1 MKKIL
6 YALTAALLLMY
17 GCANEKDNNT
27 SAAAAPDLKDDFY
40 ESVNYD
46 QLSSWVISA
55 DESSISHFT
64 KMIDTNYERLNGLIK
79 QAVSSD
85 PVKETNKDEYNIK
98 ALYETAVDWE
108 TRNTSGFGI
117 LQQYLDS
124 IDSAVTI
131 YDLLKINIEMNRT
144 YGITP
149 IFSISVG
156 PDLINAKKYSYYLG
170 VNFALSRENW
180 TSENDLFRS
189 SFTEFLKNLWI
200 LNGTQQQDAEQI
212 VSEVTNMMLEIAK
225 MALTISE
232 SSNPDKI
239 YNPFPMSDI
248 PAKLNNSI
256 LLDDLLRYYE
266 AGADDTVIIMDTGA
280 LNKLAE
286 YLTEKNNLPLLKNYI
301 KSLIY
306 MQYSNVVGLE
316 SYKAYLAYTAQ
327 ISGSTEIKS
336 VEKSVNEQVQNEL
349 FFELGRMYAE
359 KYVSEEIQTNIR
371 NMITEIQ
378 NIYRQRLSN
387 LSWMSA
393 ETKTAA
399 QNKLDKMKVI
409 VGYDK
414 TGVWPQDLYE
424 FYYTPKN
431 EGGIFINNILSAKKA
446 NADYTFKS
454 KNEPVRDDIVVE
466 GPQTVNAFYSPSNNS
481 IMILAGILQ
490 SPIYSTDASP
500 EENAGGIGTII
511 AHEITHAF
519 DNNGAKYDAD
529 GNFANWW
536 QESDFQKFNE
546 LTEKVINYYNTYEIK
561 GYSINGTLT
570 LSENI
575 ADLGA
580 VSCIT
585 EYALKKGYD
594 LSKVYTAY
602 GKIWATK
609 KTDAS
614 EISAILND
622 THSPAKIRVNAVL
635 SAMDKFYEVFDIQ
648 IGNGMYKAPEERPS
662 IW

>member
-6 YALTAALLLMY
+6 YVLTAALLLMY

-46 QLSSWVISA
+46 QLSSWVIPA
-55 DESSISHFT
+55 DKSSISHLT
-64 KMIDTNYERLNGLIK
+64 NMIDTNYKRLNGLIQ
-79 QAVSSD
+79 QAVSSN

-98 ALYETAVDWE
+98 ALYETAADWE
-108 TRNTSGFGI
+108 KRNISGFGD
-117 LQQYLDS
+117 LQSYLDR
-124 IDSAVTI
+124 IDGAVTI
-131 YDLLKINIEMNRT
+131 YDLLKINMEMNRT

-156 PDLINAKKYSYYLG
+156 PDLNNAKIHSYYLG

-200 LNGTQQQDAEQI
+200 LNGTQPQEAERI
-212 VSEVTNMMLEIAK
+212 VNNVTSMMLEIAK

-232 SSNPDKI
+232 SSNPEN
-239 YNPFPMSDI
+239 YNPCPMSDI

-256 LLDDLLRYYE
+256 KLDDLLQYYE
-266 AGADDTVIIMDTGA
+266 AGAGDTVFVTDTGA

-286 YLTEKNNLPLLKNYI
+286 YLTENNLPLLKNYI

-306 MQYSNVVGLE
+306 IQSSNVVGLE
-316 SYKAYLAYTAQ
+316 SYKAYLAYSAQ
-327 ISGSTEIKS
+327 ISGLTEIQS
-336 VEKSVNEQVQNEL
+336 VEKSINEQLQNEL
-349 FFELGRMYAE
+349 FFELGRMYAA

-387 LSWMSA
+387 LSWMSD
-393 ETKTAA
+393 ETKAA
-399 QNKLDKMKVI
+399 ALNKLDKMKVI
-409 VGYDK
+409 VGYDE

-424 FYYTPKN
+424 FYYTAKN

-446 NADYTFKS
+446 NTDYSFKS
-454 KNEPVRDDIVVE
+454 KNEPVRNDILVE
-466 GPQTVNAFYSPSNNS
+466 GPQTVNAFYSPTNNS

-490 SPIYSTDASP
+490 SPIYSIDASP

-519 DNNGAKYDAD
+519 DNNGAKFDAD

-546 LTEKVINYYNTYEIK
+546 LTKKAVAYYNTYEIK
-561 GYSINGTLT
+561 GYPINGTLT

-585 EYALKKGYD
+585 EYALNKEYD

-602 GKIWATK
+602 GKMWATK

-622 THSPAKIRVNAVL
+622 VHSPAKIRVNAVL
-635 SAMDKFYEVFDIQ
+635 SAMDKFYEIFDIQ

>member
-64 KMIDTNYERLNGLIK
+64 KMIDTNYERLNSLIQ
-79 QAVSSD
+79 QAVSSN

-98 ALYETAVDWE
+98 ALYETAADWE
-108 TRNTSGFGI
+108 NRNKYGFGD
-117 LQQYLDS
+117 LQSYLDR
-124 IDSAVTI
+124 IDRAVTI
-131 YDLLKINIEMNRT
+131 YDLLKINMELNRT

-156 PDLINAKKYSYYLG
+156 PDLINAKKHSYFLG

-200 LNGTQQQDAEQI
+200 LNGTQPQEAEQI
-212 VSEVTNMMLEIAK
+212 VNNVTSMMLEIAK
-225 MALTISE
+225 KALTISD

-248 PAKLNNSI
+248 PAKLNNRI
-256 LLDDLLRYYE
+256 KLDDLLQYYE
-266 AGADDTVIIMDTGA
+266 AGADDTVIITDTGA

-286 YLTEKNNLPLLKNYI
+286 YLIEDNLQLLKNYI

-306 MQYSNVVGLE
+306 IQSSNVVGLE
-316 SYKAYLAYTAQ
+316 SYKAYLAYSAQ
-327 ISGSTEIKS
+327 ISGLTEIKS
-336 VEKSVNEQVQNEL
+336 VEKSINEQLQNEL
-349 FFELGRMYAE
+349 FFELGRMYAA

-387 LSWMSA
+387 LSWMSD
-393 ETKTAA
+393 ETKAA
-399 QNKLDKMKVI
+399 ALNKLDKMKVI
-409 VGYDK
+409 VGYDE

-424 FYYTPKN
+424 FYYTAKN

-454 KNEPVRDDIVVE
+454 KNKPVRDDIVVE

-490 SPIYSTDASP
+490 SPIYSIDASP

-519 DNNGAKYDAD
+519 DNNGAKFDAD

-546 LTEKVINYYNTYEIK
+546 LTKKAVAYYNTYEIK
-561 GYSINGTLT
+561 GYPINGTLT

>member
-27 SAAAAPDLKDDFY
+27 SAAVAPDLKDDFY

-64 KMIDTNYERLNGLIK
+64 KMIDTNYERLNDLIQ
-79 QAVSSD
+79 QAVLSNH
-85 PVKETNKDEYNIK
+85 VKETNKDEYNIK
-98 ALYETAVDWE
+98 ALYETATDWE
-108 TRNTSGFGI
+108 QRDISGFGD
-117 LQQYLDS
+117 LQSYLDR
-124 IDSAVTI
+124 IDGAVTI
-131 YDLLKINIEMNRT
+131 YDLLKINMEMNRT

-200 LNGTQQQDAEQI
+200 LNGTQPQEAEQI
-212 VSEVTNMMLEIAK
+212 VNNVTSMMLEIAK
-225 MALTISE
+225 KALTISD

-256 LLDDLLRYYE
+256 KLDDLLQYYE

-286 YLTEKNNLPLLKNYI
+286 YLTENNLSLLKNYI

-316 SYKAYLAYTAQ
+316 SYKAYLTYSAQ

-336 VEKSVNEQVQNEL
+336 VEKSINEQLQNEL
-349 FFELGRMYAE
+349 FFELGRMYAA

-371 NMITEIQ
+371 NMINEIQ

-393 ETKTAA
+393 ETKAAA

-409 VGYDK
+409 VGYDE

-424 FYYTPKN
+424 FYYTAKN

-446 NADYTFKS
+446 NTDYSFKS
-454 KNEPVRDDIVVE
+454 KNEPVRNDILVE
-466 GPQTVNAFYSPSNNS
+466 GPQTVNAFYSPTNNS

-490 SPIYSTDASP
+490 SPIYSIDASP

-519 DNNGAKYDAD
+519 DNNGAKFDAD

-546 LTEKVINYYNTYEIK
+546 LTKKAVAYYNTYEIK
-561 GYSINGTLT
+561 GYPINGTLT

-635 SAMDKFYEVFDIQ
+635 SAIDNFYTTYDIKETD
-648 IGNGMYKAPEERPS
+648 GMYKEPSIRPS

>member
-1 MKKIL
+1 MKKVL

-64 KMIDTNYERLNGLIK
+64 KMIDTNYDRLNSLIQ
-79 QAVSSD
+79 QAVSSN
-85 PVKETNKDEYNIK
+85 PVKETNNKDEYNIK

-124 IDSAVTI
+124 IDSAATI
-131 YDLLKINIEMNRT
+131 YDLLKINMEMNRT

-156 PDLINAKKYSYYLG
+156 PDLNNAKIHSYYLG

-225 MALTISE
+225 KALTISE

-256 LLDDLLRYYE
+256 LLDDLLQYYE
-266 AGADDTVIIMDTGA
+266 AGADDTVIITDTGA

-286 YLTEKNNLPLLKNYI
+286 YLTENNLPLLKNYI

-306 MQYSNVVGLE
+306 IQSSNVVGLE

-336 VEKSVNEQVQNEL
+336 VEKSINEQLQNEL
-349 FFELGRMYAE
+349 FFELGRMYAA

-387 LSWMSA
+387 LSWMSD
-393 ETKTAA
+393 ETKAA
-399 QNKLDKMKVI
+399 ALNKLDKMKVI
-409 VGYDK
+409 VGYDE
-414 TGVWPQDLYE
+414 TGVWPQNLYE

-431 EGGIFINNILSAKKA
+431 EDGIFINNILSAKKA
-446 NADYTFKS
+446 NTDYTFKS

-490 SPIYSTDASP
+490 SPIYSIDASP

-546 LTEKVINYYNTYEIK
+546 LTKKAVAYYNTYEIK
-561 GYSINGTLT
+561 GYPINGILT

-585 EYALKKGYD
+585 EYAFNKEYD

-602 GKIWATK
+602 GKMWATK

>member
-6 YALTAALLLMY
+6 YVLTAALLLMY

-46 QLSSWVISA
+46 QLSSWVIPA
-55 DESSISHFT
+55 DKSSISHLT
-64 KMIDTNYERLNGLIK
+64 NMIDTNYERLNGLIQ
-79 QAVSSD
+79 QAVLSN

-98 ALYETAVDWE
+98 ALYETAADWE
-108 TRNTSGFGI
+108 KRNISGFGD
-117 LQQYLDS
+117 LQSYLDR
-124 IDSAVTI
+124 IDGAVTI
-131 YDLLKINIEMNRT
+131 YDLLKINMEMNRT

-156 PDLINAKKYSYYLG
+156 PDLNNAKIHSYYLG

-200 LNGTQQQDAEQI
+200 LNGTQPQEAEQI
-212 VSEVTNMMLEIAK
+212 VNNVTSMMLEIAK

-232 SSNPDKI
+232 SSNPEN
-239 YNPFPMSDI
+239 YNPCPMSDI

-256 LLDDLLRYYE
+256 KLDDLLQYYE
-266 AGADDTVIIMDTGA
+266 AGAGDTVFVTDTGA

-286 YLTEKNNLPLLKNYI
+286 YLTENNLPLLKNYI

-306 MQYSNVVGLE
+306 IQSSNVVGLE
-316 SYKAYLAYTAQ
+316 SYKAYLAYSAQ
-327 ISGSTEIKS
+327 ISGLTEIQS
-336 VEKSVNEQVQNEL
+336 VEKSINEQLQNEL
-349 FFELGRMYAE
+349 FFELGRMYAA

-387 LSWMSA
+387 LSWMSD
-393 ETKTAA
+393 ETKAA
-399 QNKLDKMKVI
+399 ALNKLDKMKVI
-409 VGYDK
+409 VGYDE

-424 FYYTPKN
+424 FYYTAKN

-446 NADYTFKS
+446 NTDYSFKS
-454 KNEPVRDDIVVE
+454 KNEPVRNDILVE
-466 GPQTVNAFYSPSNNS
+466 GPQTVNAFYSPTNNS

-490 SPIYSTDASP
+490 SPIYSIDASP

-519 DNNGAKYDAD
+519 DNNGAKFDAD

-546 LTEKVINYYNTYEIK
+546 LTKKAVAYYNTYEIK
-561 GYSINGTLT
+561 GYPINGTLT

-585 EYALKKGYD
+585 EYALNQEYD

-602 GKIWATK
+602 GKMWATK

-622 THSPAKIRVNAVL
+622 VHSPAKIRVNAVL
-635 SAMDKFYEVFDIQ
+635 SAMDKFYEIFDIQ
-648 IGNGMYKAPEERPS
+648 PGNGMYKAPEERPS

>member
-6 YALTAALLLMY
+6 YVLTAALLLMY

-46 QLSSWVISA
+46 QLSSWVIPA
-55 DESSISHFT
+55 DKSSISHLT
-64 KMIDTNYERLNGLIK
+64 NMIDTNYERLNGLIQ
-79 QAVSSD
+79 QAVSSN

-98 ALYETAVDWE
+98 ALYETAADWE
-108 TRNTSGFGI
+108 KRNISGFGD
-117 LQQYLDS
+117 LQSYLDR
-124 IDSAVTI
+124 IDGAVTI
-131 YDLLKINIEMNRT
+131 YDLLKINMEMNRT

-156 PDLINAKKYSYYLG
+156 PDLNNAKIHSYYLG

-200 LNGTQQQDAEQI
+200 LNGTQPQEAEQI
-212 VSEVTNMMLEIAK
+212 VNNVTSMMLEIAK

-232 SSNPDKI
+232 SSNPEN
-239 YNPFPMSDI
+239 YNPCPMSDI

-256 LLDDLLRYYE
+256 KLDDLLQYYE
-266 AGADDTVIIMDTGA
+266 AGAGDTVFVTDTGA

-286 YLTEKNNLPLLKNYI
+286 YLTENNLPLLKNYI

-306 MQYSNVVGLE
+306 IQSSNVVGLE
-316 SYKAYLAYTAQ
+316 SYKAYLAYSAQ
-327 ISGSTEIKS
+327 ISGLTEIQS
-336 VEKSVNEQVQNEL
+336 VEKSINEQLQNEL
-349 FFELGRMYAE
+349 FFELGRMYAA

-371 NMITEIQ
+371 NMITDIQ

-387 LSWMSA
+387 LSWMSD
-393 ETKTAA
+393 ETKAA
-399 QNKLDKMKVI
+399 ALNKLDKMKVI
-409 VGYDK
+409 VGYDE

-424 FYYTPKN
+424 FYYTAKN

-446 NADYTFKS
+446 NTDYSFKS
-454 KNEPVRDDIVVE
+454 KNEPVRNDILVE
-466 GPQTVNAFYSPSNNS
+466 GPQTVNAFYSPTNNS

-490 SPIYSTDASP
+490 SPIYSIDASP

-519 DNNGAKYDAD
+519 DNNGAKFDAD

-546 LTEKVINYYNTYEIK
+546 LTKKAVAYYNTYEIK

-585 EYALKKGYD
+585 EYALNKEYD

-602 GKIWATK
+602 GKMWATK

-622 THSPAKIRVNAVL
+622 VHSPAKIRVNAVL
-635 SAMDKFYEVFDIQ
+635 SAMDKFYEIFDIQ

>member
-6 YALTAALLLMY
+6 YAFTAALLLMY

-64 KMIDTNYERLNGLIK
+64 KMIDTNYERLNDLMQ
-79 QAVSSD
+79 QAVSSN

-108 TRNTSGFGI
+108 KRDISGYGQ
-117 LQQYLDS
+117 LQVYFDK
-124 IDSAVTI
+124 IDEAATI
-131 YDLLKINIEMNRT
+131 SDLLKINMEMNRT

-200 LNGTQQQDAEQI
+200 LNGTQQQEAEQI

-225 MALTISE
+225 KALTISD

-239 YNPFPMSDI
+239 NNPFPMSDI

-256 LLDDLLRYYE
+256 KLDDLLQYYE
-266 AGADDTVIIMDTGA
+266 AGAGDTVIIMDTGA
-280 LNKLAE
+280 LNKLAK
-286 YLTEKNNLPLLKNYI
+286 YLTENNLSLLKNYI

-336 VEKSVNEQVQNEL
+336 VEKSINEQLQNEL
-349 FFELGRMYAE
+349 FFELGRMYAA
-359 KYVSEEIQTNIR
+359 KYVREEIQTNIR

-378 NIYRQRLSN
+378 DIYRQRLNN

-393 ETKTAA
+393 ETKAAA

-409 VGYDK
+409 VGYDE

-424 FYYTPKN
+424 FYYTAKN

-454 KNEPVRDDIVVE
+454 KNEPVRNDILVE
-466 GPQTVNAFYSPSNNS
+466 GPQTVNAFYSPTNNS

-490 SPIYSTDASP
+490 SPIYSIDASP

-546 LTEKVINYYNTYEIK
+546 LTEKVINYYNTYEIN
-561 GYSINGTLT
+561 GYPINGTLT

>member
-6 YALTAALLLMY
+6 YVLTAALLLMY

-27 SAAAAPDLKDDFY
+27 SAAVAPDLKDDFY

-46 QLSSWVISA
+46 QLSSWVIPA
-55 DESSISHFT
+55 DKSSISHLT
-64 KMIDTNYERLNGLIK
+64 NMIDTNYERLNDLIQ
-79 QAVSSD
+79 QAVSSN

-98 ALYETAVDWE
+98 ALYETAADWE
-108 TRNTSGFGI
+108 KRNISGFGD
-117 LQQYLDS
+117 LQSYLDR
-124 IDSAVTI
+124 IDGAVTI
-131 YDLLKINIEMNRT
+131 YDLLKINMEMNRT

-156 PDLINAKKYSYYLG
+156 PDLNNAKIHSYYLG

-200 LNGTQQQDAEQI
+200 LNGTQPQEAEQI
-212 VSEVTNMMLEIAK
+212 VNNVTSMMLEIAK

-232 SSNPDKI
+232 SSNPEN
-239 YNPFPMSDI
+239 YNPCPMSDI

-256 LLDDLLRYYE
+256 KLDDLLQYYE
-266 AGADDTVIIMDTGA
+266 AGAGDTVFVTDTGA

-286 YLTEKNNLPLLKNYI
+286 YLTENNLPLLKNYI

-306 MQYSNVVGLE
+306 IQSSNVVGLE
-316 SYKAYLAYTAQ
+316 SYKAYLAYSAQ
-327 ISGSTEIKS
+327 ISGLTEIQS
-336 VEKSVNEQVQNEL
+336 VEKSINEQLQNEL
-349 FFELGRMYAE
+349 FFELGRMYAA

-387 LSWMSA
+387 LSWMSDD
-393 ETKTAA
+393 TKAA
-399 QNKLDKMKVI
+399 ALNKLDKMKVI
-409 VGYDK
+409 VGYDE

-424 FYYTPKN
+424 FYYTAKN

-446 NADYTFKS
+446 NTDYSFKS
-454 KNEPVRDDIVVE
+454 KNEPVRNDILVE
-466 GPQTVNAFYSPSNNS
+466 GPQTVNAFYSPTNNS

-490 SPIYSTDASP
+490 SPIYSIDASP

-519 DNNGAKYDAD
+519 DNNGAKFDAD

-546 LTEKVINYYNTYEIK
+546 LTKKAVAYYNTYEIK
-561 GYSINGTLT
+561 GYPINGTLT

-585 EYALKKGYD
+585 EYALNKEYD

-602 GKIWATK
+602 GKMWATK

-622 THSPAKIRVNAVL
+622 VHSPAKIRVNAVL
-635 SAMDKFYEVFDIQ
+635 SAMDKFYEIFDIQ

>member
-79 QAVSSD
+79 QAVSSN

-98 ALYETAVDWE
+98 ALYETAADWE
-108 TRNTSGFGI
+108 KRNTSGFGD
-117 LQQYLDS
+117 LESYLDR
-124 IDSAVTI
+124 IDEAVTI
-131 YDLLKINIEMNRT
+131 YDLLKINMELNRT
-144 YGITP
+144 YGVTP

-200 LNGTQQQDAEQI
+200 LNGTQPQEAEQI
-212 VSEVTNMMLEIAK
+212 VNEVTNMMLEIAK

-248 PAKLNNSI
+248 PAKLNNRI
-256 LLDDLLRYYE
+256 LLDDLLQYYE
-266 AGADDTVIIMDTGA
+266 AGAGDTVIIMDTGA

-286 YLTEKNNLPLLKNYI
+286 YLTENNLQLLKNYI

-306 MQYSNVVGLE
+306 IQSSNVVGLE
-316 SYKAYLAYTAQ
+316 SYKAYLAYSAQ
-327 ISGSTEIKS
+327 ISGLTEIKS
-336 VEKSVNEQVQNEL
+336 VEKSINEQLQNEL
-349 FFELGRMYAE
+349 FFELGRMYAA

-387 LSWMSA
+387 LSWMSD
-393 ETKTAA
+393 ETKAA
-399 QNKLDKMKVI
+399 ALNKLDKMKVI
-409 VGYDK
+409 VGYDE

-424 FYYTPKN
+424 FYYTAKN

-454 KNEPVRDDIVVE
+454 KNKPVRDDIVVE

-490 SPIYSTDASP
+490 SPIYSIDASP

-519 DNNGAKYDAD
+519 DNNGAKFDAD

-546 LTEKVINYYNTYEIK
+546 LTKKAVAYYNTYEIK
-561 GYSINGTLT
+561 GYPINGTLT

-614 EISAILND
+614 EISTILND

>member
-64 KMIDTNYERLNGLIK
+64 KMIDTNYDRLNSLIQ
-79 QAVSSD
+79 QAVLSN

-108 TRNTSGFGI
+108 TRNTSGFGD
-117 LQQYLDS
+117 LQSYLDK
-124 IDSAVTI
+124 IDGAATI
-131 YDLLKINIEMNRT
+131 SDLFKINMDMNRT

-200 LNGTQQQDAEQI
+200 LNGTHQQEAEQI

-266 AGADDTVIIMDTGA
+266 AGADDTVIIMDTSA
-280 LNKLAE
+280 LNKLTE
-286 YLTEKNNLPLLKNYI
+286 YFTEDNLLLLKNYI

-336 VEKSVNEQVQNEL
+336 VEKSINEQLQNEL
-349 FFELGRMYAE
+349 FFELGRMYAA
-359 KYVSEEIQTNIR
+359 KYVSEEIQINIR

-393 ETKTAA
+393 ETKAA
-399 QNKLDKMKVI
+399 ALNKLDKMKVI

-414 TGVWPQDLYE
+414 TGEWPQDLYE

-446 NADYTFKS
+446 NTDYSFKS

-490 SPIYSTDASP
+490 SPIYSIDASP

-546 LTEKVINYYNTYEIK
+546 LTKKAVAYYNTYKIK
-561 GYSINGTLT
+561 GYPINGTLT

-585 EYALKKGYD
+585 EYALNKEYD

-648 IGNGMYKAPEERPS
+648 IGNGMYKAQEERPS

>member
-64 KMIDTNYERLNGLIK
+64 KMIDTNYKRLNDLMQ
-79 QAVSSD
+79 QAVSSN

-98 ALYETAVDWE
+98 ALYETAADWD
-108 TRNTSGFGI
+108 TRNTSGFGD
-117 LQQYLDS
+117 LQSYLDR
-124 IDSAVTI
+124 IDEAVTI
-131 YDLLKINIEMNRT
+131 YDLLKINMEMNRT

-180 TSENDLFRS
+180 TSENDLFRT

-200 LNGTQQQDAEQI
+200 LNGTQPQEAEQI
-212 VSEVTNMMLEIAK
+212 VNNVTNMMLEIAK
-225 MALTISE
+225 KALTISE

-239 YNPFPMSDI
+239 NNPFPMSDI
-248 PAKLNNSI
+248 PEKLNNSI
-256 LLDDLLRYYE
+256 ILDDLLQYYE
-266 AGADDTVIIMDTGA
+266 AGAGDTVIIMDTGA

-286 YLTEKNNLPLLKNYI
+286 YFTGDNLLLLKNYI

-306 MQYSNVVGLE
+306 IQYSNVVGLE
-316 SYKAYLAYTAQ
+316 SYKAYLTYSAQ

-336 VEKSVNEQVQNEL
+336 VEKSINEQLQNEL
-349 FFELGRMYAE
+349 FFELGRMYAA
-359 KYVSEEIQTNIR
+359 KYVNEEIQKNIR
-371 NMITEIQ
+371 NMIADIQ

-387 LSWMSA
+387 LSWMSD
-393 ETKTAA
+393 ETKAA
-399 QNKLDKMKVI
+399 ALNKLDKMKVI

-454 KNEPVRDDIVVE
+454 KNEPVSNDILVE

-490 SPIYSTDASP
+490 SPIYSTDASQ

-561 GYSINGTLT
+561 GNPINGTLT

-585 EYALKKGYD
+585 EYALNKEYD

>member
-27 SAAAAPDLKDDFY
+27 SAAVAPDLKDDFY

-64 KMIDTNYERLNGLIK
+64 KMIDTNYERLNSLIK
-79 QAVSSD
+79 QAVLSN

-108 TRNTSGFGI
+108 TRNTSGFGD
-117 LQQYLDS
+117 LQSYLDR
-124 IDSAVTI
+124 IDRAATI
-131 YDLLKINIEMNRT
+131 YDLLKINMEMNRT

-200 LNGTQQQDAEQI
+200 LNGTQQQEAEQI

-232 SSNPDKI
+232 TSNPDKI

-256 LLDDLLRYYE
+256 KLDDLLRYYE
-266 AGADDTVIIMDTGA
+266 AGAGDTVIIMDTGA

-286 YLTEKNNLPLLKNYI
+286 YLTENNLLLLKNYI

-306 MQYSNVVGLE
+306 IQYSNVVGSE

-336 VEKSVNEQVQNEL
+336 VEKSINEQLQNEL
-349 FFELGRMYAE
+349 FFELGRMYAA
-359 KYVSEEIQTNIR
+359 KYVSEEIQINIR
-371 NMITEIQ
+371 NMINEIQ
-378 NIYRQRLSN
+378 NIYRQRLNN

-393 ETKTAA
+393 ETKAAA

-409 VGYDK
+409 VGYDE

-446 NADYTFKS
+446 NADYTFKN

-490 SPIYSTDASP
+490 SPIYSIDASP

-561 GYSINGTLT
+561 GYPINGTLT

-585 EYALKKGYD
+585 EYALNKGYD

-602 GKIWATK
+602 GKMWATK

>member
-64 KMIDTNYERLNGLIK
+64 KMIDTNYERLNDLMQ
-79 QAVSSD
+79 QAVSSN

-98 ALYETAVDWE
+98 ALYETAADWE
-108 TRNTSGFGI
+108 KRNISGFGD
-117 LQQYLDS
+117 LQSYLDK
-124 IDSAVTI
+124 IDGAATI
-131 YDLLKINIEMNRT
+131 YDLLKINMEMNRT

-156 PDLINAKKYSYYLG
+156 PDLINAKIHSYYLG

-200 LNGTQQQDAEQI
+200 LNGTQPQDAEQI

-225 MALTISE
+225 KALTISE
-232 SSNPDKI
+232 SSNPEN
-239 YNPFPMSDI
+239 YNPCPMSDI

-256 LLDDLLRYYE
+256 KLDDLLQYYE
-266 AGADDTVIIMDTGA
+266 AGAGDTVFVTDTGA

-286 YLTEKNNLPLLKNYI
+286 YLTESNLPLLKNYI

-306 MQYSNVVGLE
+306 IQSSNVVGLE
-316 SYKAYLAYTAQ
+316 SYKAYLVYSAQ
-327 ISGSTEIKS
+327 ISGLTEIKS
-336 VEKSVNEQVQNEL
+336 VEKSINEQLQNEL
-349 FFELGRMYAE
+349 FFELGRMYAA
-359 KYVSEEIQTNIR
+359 KYVSEKIQTNIR

-387 LSWMSA
+387 LSWMSD
-393 ETKTAA
+393 ETKAAA

-409 VGYDK
+409 VGYDE
-414 TGVWPQDLYE
+414 TGVWPQNLYE

-446 NADYTFKS
+446 NMDYSFKS
-454 KNEPVRDDIVVE
+454 KNEPVRNDILVE

-490 SPIYSTDASP
+490 SPIYSIDASP

-561 GYSINGTLT
+561 GYPINGTLT

-585 EYALKKGYD
+585 EYALNKEYD

-648 IGNGMYKAPEERPS
+648 PENGMYKAPEERPS

>member
-64 KMIDTNYERLNGLIK
+64 KMIDTNYKRLNDLMQ
-79 QAVSSD
+79 QAVSSN

-98 ALYETAVDWE
+98 ALYETAADWD
-108 TRNTSGFGI
+108 TRNTSGFGD
-117 LQQYLDS
+117 LQSYLDR
-124 IDSAVTI
+124 IDEAVTI
-131 YDLLKINIEMNRT
+131 YDLLKINMEMNRT

-180 TSENDLFRS
+180 TSENDLFRT

-200 LNGTQQQDAEQI
+200 LNGTQPQEAEQI
-212 VSEVTNMMLEIAK
+212 VNNVTNMMLEIAK
-225 MALTISE
+225 KALTISE

-239 YNPFPMSDI
+239 NNPFPMSDI
-248 PAKLNNSI
+248 PEKLNNSI
-256 LLDDLLRYYE
+256 ILDDLLQYYE
-266 AGADDTVIIMDTGA
+266 AGAGDTVIIMDTGA

-286 YLTEKNNLPLLKNYI
+286 YFTGDNLLLLKNYI

-306 MQYSNVVGLE
+306 IQYSNVVGLK
-316 SYKAYLAYTAQ
+316 SYKEYLAYTAQ

-336 VEKSVNEQVQNEL
+336 VEKSINEQLQNEL
-349 FFELGRMYAE
+349 FFELGRMYAA

-378 NIYRQRLSN
+378 NIYRQRLNN

-393 ETKTAA
+393 ETKAAA

-561 GYSINGTLT
+561 GYPINGTLT

-585 EYALKKGYD
+585 EYALKKEYD

-602 GKIWATK
+602 GKMWATK

>member
-64 KMIDTNYERLNGLIK
+64 KMIDTNYERLNGLMQ
-79 QAVSSD
+79 QAVSSN

-108 TRNTSGFGI
+108 KRNTSGYGE

-124 IDSAVTI
+124 IDSAATM
-131 YDLLKINIEMNRT
+131 YDLLKINMDMNRT
-144 YGITP
+144 YGVTP
-149 IFSISVG
+149 IFSISVE
-156 PDLINAKKYSYYLG
+156 PDLINAKKYSYYLA
-170 VNFALSRENW
+170 VNYALSREDW
-180 TSENDLFRS
+180 TSDNDLFRT
-189 SFTEFLKNLWI
+189 SFIDYLKNIWI
-200 LNGTQQQDAEQI
+200 LNGTQPQDAEQI

-256 LLDDLLRYYE
+256 ILDDLLRYYE

-286 YLTEKNNLPLLKNYI
+286 YFTEDNLLLLKNYI

-306 MQYSNVVGLE
+306 MQYSDVVDLE
-316 SYKAYLAYTAQ
+316 SYKAYLAYAAQ

-336 VEKSVNEQVQNEL
+336 VEKSTNEQLQNEL
-349 FFELGRMYAE
+349 FFELGRMYAA
-359 KYVSEEIQTNIR
+359 KYVSEEIKTNIR

-378 NIYRQRLSN
+378 NIYRQRLNN
-387 LSWMSA
+387 LSWMSN
-393 ETKTAA
+393 ETKAAA

-409 VGYDK
+409 VGYDEA
-414 TGVWPQDLYE
+414 GVWPQDLYE
-424 FYYTPKN
+424 FYYTAKN

-446 NADYTFKS
+446 NTDYSFKI
-454 KNEPVRDDIVVE
+454 KNEPVRNDIVLV
-466 GPQTVNAFYSPSNNS
+466 GPQTVNAFYSPTNNS

-490 SPIYSTDASP
+490 SPIYSIDASP

-561 GYSINGTLT
+561 GYPINGTLT

-585 EYALKKGYD
+585 EYAFNKGYD

-602 GKIWATK
+602 GKMWATK

>member
-27 SAAAAPDLKDDFY
+27 SAAVAPDLKDDFY

-64 KMIDTNYERLNGLIK
+64 KMIDTNYERLNCLIQ
-79 QAVSSD
+79 QAVSSN

-108 TRNTSGFGI
+108 KRDISGFGD
-117 LQQYLDS
+117 LQSYLDK
-124 IDSAVTI
+124 IDGAATI
-131 YDLLKINIEMNRT
+131 YDLLNINMEMNRT

-156 PDLINAKKYSYYLG
+156 PDLINTKKYSYYLG

-232 SSNPDKI
+232 TSNPDKI

-256 LLDDLLRYYE
+256 KLDDLLRYYE
-266 AGADDTVIIMDTGA
+266 AGAGDTVIIMDTGA

-286 YLTEKNNLPLLKNYI
+286 YLTENNLLLLKNYI

-306 MQYSNVVGLE
+306 IQYSNVVGLE
-316 SYKAYLAYTAQ
+316 SYKEYLAYTAQ

-336 VEKSVNEQVQNEL
+336 VEKSINEQLQNEL
-349 FFELGRMYAE
+349 FFELGRMYAA

-378 NIYRQRLSN
+378 NIYRQRLNN

-393 ETKTAA
+393 ETKAAA

-409 VGYDK
+409 VGYDE

-424 FYYTPKN
+424 FYYTAKN

-446 NADYTFKS
+446 NTDYSFKS

-490 SPIYSTDASP
+490 SPIYSIDASP

-546 LTEKVINYYNTYEIK
+546 LTKKAVAYYNTYEIK
-561 GYSINGTLT
+561 GYPINGTLT

>member
-27 SAAAAPDLKDDFY
+27 SAAVAPDLKDDFY

-64 KMIDTNYERLNGLIK
+64 KMIDTNYERLNSLIK
-79 QAVSSD
+79 QAVLSN

-108 TRNTSGFGI
+108 TRNTSGFGD
-117 LQQYLDS
+117 LQSYLDR
-124 IDSAVTI
+124 IDRAATI
-131 YDLLKINIEMNRT
+131 YDLLKINMEMNRT

-200 LNGTQQQDAEQI
+200 LNGTQLQEAEQI
-212 VSEVTNMMLEIAK
+212 VNNVTSMMLEIAK
-225 MALTISE
+225 KALTISD

-256 LLDDLLRYYE
+256 KLDDLLQYYE
-266 AGADDTVIIMDTGA
+266 AGAGDTVIIMDTGA

-286 YLTEKNNLPLLKNYI
+286 YLTENNLLLLKNYI

-306 MQYSNVVGLE
+306 IQYSNVVGSE

-336 VEKSVNEQVQNEL
+336 VEKSINEQLQNEL
-349 FFELGRMYAE
+349 FFELGRMYAA

-378 NIYRQRLSN
+378 NIYRQRLNN

-393 ETKTAA
+393 ETKAAA

-409 VGYDK
+409 VGYDE

-490 SPIYSTDASP
+490 SPIYSIDASP

-561 GYSINGTLT
+561 GYPINGTLT

-585 EYALKKGYD
+585 EYALNKGYD

-602 GKIWATK
+602 GKMWATK

>member
-6 YALTAALLLMY
+6 YVLTAALLLMY

-46 QLSSWVISA
+46 QLSSWVIPA
-55 DESSISHFT
+55 DKSSISHLT
-64 KMIDTNYERLNGLIK
+64 NMIDTNYERLNGLIQ
-79 QAVSSD
+79 QAVSSN

-98 ALYETAVDWE
+98 ALYETAADWE
-108 TRNTSGFGI
+108 KRNISGFGD
-117 LQQYLDS
+117 LQSYLDR
-124 IDSAVTI
+124 IDEAVTI
-131 YDLLKINIEMNRT
+131 YDLLKINMEINRT

-156 PDLINAKKYSYYLG
+156 PDLNNAKIHSYYLG

-200 LNGTQQQDAEQI
+200 LNGTQSQEAEQI
-212 VSEVTNMMLEIAK
+212 VNNVTSMMLEIAK

-232 SSNPDKI
+232 SSNPEN
-239 YNPFPMSDI
+239 YNPCPMSDI

-256 LLDDLLRYYE
+256 KLDDLLQYYE
-266 AGADDTVIIMDTGA
+266 AGAGDTVFVTDTGA

-286 YLTEKNNLPLLKNYI
+286 YLTENNLPLLKNYI

-306 MQYSNVVGLE
+306 IQSSNVVGLE
-316 SYKAYLAYTAQ
+316 SYKAYLAYSAQ
-327 ISGSTEIKS
+327 ISGLTEIQS
-336 VEKSVNEQVQNEL
+336 VEKSINEQLQNEL
-349 FFELGRMYAE
+349 FFELGRMYAA

-387 LSWMSA
+387 LSWMSD
-393 ETKTAA
+393 ETKAA
-399 QNKLDKMKVI
+399 ALNKLDKMKVI
-409 VGYDK
+409 VGYDE

-424 FYYTPKN
+424 FYYTAKN

-446 NADYTFKS
+446 NTDYSFKS
-454 KNEPVRDDIVVE
+454 KNEPVRNDILVE
-466 GPQTVNAFYSPSNNS
+466 GPQTVNAFYSPTNNS

-490 SPIYSTDASP
+490 SPIYSIDASP

-519 DNNGAKYDAD
+519 DNNGAKFDAD

-546 LTEKVINYYNTYEIK
+546 LTKKAVAYYNTYEIK
-561 GYSINGTLT
+561 GYPINGTLT

-585 EYALKKGYD
+585 EYALNKEYD

-602 GKIWATK
+602 GKMWATK

-622 THSPAKIRVNAVL
+622 VHSPAKIRVNAVL
-635 SAMDKFYEVFDIQ
+635 SAMDKFYEIFDIQ

>member
-64 KMIDTNYERLNGLIK
+64 KMIDTNYERLNSLIQ
-79 QAVSSD
+79 QAVSSN

-98 ALYETAVDWE
+98 ALYETAADWE
-108 TRNTSGFGI
+108 TRNIYGFGD
-117 LQQYLDS
+117 LQSYLDK
-124 IDSAVTI
+124 IDGAATI
-131 YDLLKINIEMNRT
+131 SDLLKINMEMNRT

-180 TSENDLFRS
+180 TSENDLFRT
-189 SFTEFLKNLWI
+189 SFIEFLKKLWI
-200 LNGTQQQDAEQI
+200 LNGTQPQEAEQI

-225 MALTISE
+225 KALTISD

-248 PAKLNNSI
+248 PAKLNNRI
-256 LLDDLLRYYE
+256 LLDDLLQYYE
-266 AGADDTVIIMDTGA
+266 AGAGDTVIIMDTGA

-286 YLTEKNNLPLLKNYI
+286 YLTEKNLRLLKNYI

-306 MQYSNVVGLE
+306 IQYSNVVGLE
-316 SYKAYLAYTAQ
+316 SYKEYLAYTAQ

-336 VEKSVNEQVQNEL
+336 VEKSINEQLQNEL
-349 FFELGRMYAE
+349 FFELGRMYAA

-371 NMITEIQ
+371 NMITDIQ

-387 LSWMSA
+387 LSWMSD
-393 ETKTAA
+393 ETKVAA
-399 QNKLDKMKVI
+399 LNKLDKMKVI
-409 VGYDK
+409 VGYDE
-414 TGVWPQDLYE
+414 TGEWPQNLYE

-446 NADYTFKS
+446 NMDYTFKS
-454 KNEPVRDDIVVE
+454 KNEPVRNDILVE
-466 GPQTVNAFYSPSNNS
+466 GPQTVNAFYSPTNNS

-490 SPIYSTDASP
+490 SPIYSIDASP

-519 DNNGAKYDAD
+519 DNNGAKFDAE

-561 GYSINGTLT
+561 GYQINGILT

-585 EYALKKGYD
+585 EYALNKGYD

>member
-6 YALTAALLLMY
+6 YVLTAALLLMY

-46 QLSSWVISA
+46 QLSSWVIPA
-55 DESSISHFT
+55 DKSSISHLT
-64 KMIDTNYERLNGLIK
+64 NMIDTNYERLNGLIQ
-79 QAVSSD
+79 QAVSSN

-98 ALYETAVDWE
+98 ALYETAADWE
-108 TRNTSGFGI
+108 KRNISGFGD
-117 LQQYLDS
+117 LQSYLDR
-124 IDSAVTI
+124 IDGAVTI
-131 YDLLKINIEMNRT
+131 YDLLKINMEINRT

-156 PDLINAKKYSYYLG
+156 PDLNNAKIHSYYLG

-200 LNGTQQQDAEQI
+200 LNGTQSQEAEQI
-212 VSEVTNMMLEIAK
+212 VNNVTSMMLEIAK

-232 SSNPDKI
+232 SSNPEN
-239 YNPFPMSDI
+239 YNPCPMSDI

-256 LLDDLLRYYE
+256 KLDDLLQYYE
-266 AGADDTVIIMDTGA
+266 AGAGDTVFVTDTGA

-286 YLTEKNNLPLLKNYI
+286 YLTENNLPLLKNYI

-306 MQYSNVVGLE
+306 IQSSNVVGLE
-316 SYKAYLAYTAQ
+316 SYKAYLAYSAQ
-327 ISGSTEIKS
+327 ISGLTEIKS
-336 VEKSVNEQVQNEL
+336 VEKSINEQLQNEL
-349 FFELGRMYAE
+349 FFELGRMYAA

-387 LSWMSA
+387 LSWMSD
-393 ETKTAA
+393 ETKAA
-399 QNKLDKMKVI
+399 ALNKLDKMKVI
-409 VGYDK
+409 VGYDE

-424 FYYTPKN
+424 FYYTAKN

-446 NADYTFKS
+446 NTDYSFKS
-454 KNEPVRDDIVVE
+454 KNEPVRNDILVE
-466 GPQTVNAFYSPSNNS
+466 GPQTVNAFYSPTNNS

-490 SPIYSTDASP
+490 SPIYSIDASP

-519 DNNGAKYDAD
+519 DNNGAKFDAD

-546 LTEKVINYYNTYEIK
+546 LTKKAVAYYNTYEIK
-561 GYSINGTLT
+561 GYPINGTLT

-585 EYALKKGYD
+585 EYALNKEYD

-602 GKIWATK
+602 GKMWATK

-622 THSPAKIRVNAVL
+622 VHSPAKIRVNAVL
-635 SAMDKFYEVFDIQ
+635 SAMDKFYEIFDIQ

>member
-46 QLSSWVISA
+46 QLSSWVISV

-79 QAVSSD
+79 QAVSSN

-98 ALYETAVDWE
+98 ALYETAADWE
-108 TRNTSGFGI
+108 NRNKYGFGD
-117 LQQYLDS
+117 LQSYLDR
-124 IDSAVTI
+124 IDRAVTI
-131 YDLLKINIEMNRT
+131 YDLLKINMELNRT

-212 VSEVTNMMLEIAK
+212 VSEVTSMMLEIAK
-225 MALTISE
+225 KALTISD

-316 SYKAYLAYTAQ
+316 SYKAYLAYSAQ
-327 ISGSTEIKS
+327 ISGLTEIKS
-336 VEKSVNEQVQNEL
+336 VEKSVNEQLQNEL
-349 FFELGRMYAE
+349 FFELGRMYAA

-387 LSWMSA
+387 LSWMSD
-393 ETKTAA
+393 ETKAA
-399 QNKLDKMKVI
+399 ALNKLDKMKVI
-409 VGYDK
+409 VGYDE

-424 FYYTPKN
+424 FYYTAKN
-431 EGGIFINNILSAKKA
+431 ENGIFINNILSAKKA
-446 NADYTFKS
+446 NTDYSFKS

-466 GPQTVNAFYSPSNNS
+466 GPQTVNAFYSPTNNS

-490 SPIYSTDASP
+490 SPIYSIDASP

-546 LTEKVINYYNTYEIK
+546 LTKKAVAYYNTYEIK
-561 GYSINGTLT
+561 GYPINGTLT

-585 EYALKKGYD
+585 EYALNKKYD

-602 GKIWATK
+602 GKMWATK

-648 IGNGMYKAPEERPS
+648 PGNGMYKAPEERPS

>member
-27 SAAAAPDLKDDFY
+27 SAAVAPDLKDDFY

-64 KMIDTNYERLNGLIK
+64 KMIDTNYERLNGLMK
-79 QAVSSD
+79 QAVSSN

-98 ALYETAVDWE
+98 ALYETAADWE
-108 TRNTSGFGI
+108 KRNISGFGD
-117 LQQYLDS
+117 LQSYLDR
-124 IDSAVTI
+124 IDGAATI
-131 YDLLKINIEMNRT
+131 YDLLKINMELNRT

-170 VNFALSRENW
+170 VNFALSRENC

-200 LNGTQQQDAEQI
+200 LNGTQQQEAEQI

-232 SSNPDKI
+232 SSNPEN
-239 YNPFPMSDI
+239 YNPCPMSDI

-256 LLDDLLRYYE
+256 KLDDLLQYYE
-266 AGADDTVIIMDTGA
+266 AGADDTVIITDTGA

-286 YLTEKNNLPLLKNYI
+286 YLTGNNLPLLKNYI

-306 MQYSNVVGLE
+306 IQYSNVVGLE
-316 SYKAYLAYTAQ
+316 SYKAYLTYSAQ

-336 VEKSVNEQVQNEL
+336 VEKSINEQLQNEL
-349 FFELGRMYAE
+349 FFELGRMYAA

-378 NIYRQRLSN
+378 DIYRQRLNN

-393 ETKTAA
+393 ETKEAA
-399 QNKLDKMKVI
+399 LNKLEKMKVI
-409 VGYDK
+409 VGYDE
-414 TGVWPQDLYE
+414 TGVWPQNLYE

-446 NADYTFKS
+446 NMDYSFKS
-454 KNEPVRDDIVVE
+454 KNEPVRNDILVE

-490 SPIYSTDASP
+490 SPIYSIDASP

-546 LTEKVINYYNTYEIK
+546 LTKKAVAYYNTYEIK
-561 GYSINGTLT
+561 GYPINGTLT

-585 EYALKKGYD
+585 EYALNKEYD

>member
-27 SAAAAPDLKDDFY
+27 SAAAAHDLKDDFY

-64 KMIDTNYERLNGLIK
+64 KMIDTNYERLNSLIQ
-79 QAVSSD
+79 QAVSSN

-98 ALYETAVDWE
+98 ALYETAADWE
-108 TRNTSGFGI
+108 TRNIYGFGD
-117 LQQYLDS
+117 LQSYLDR
-124 IDSAVTI
+124 IDGAATI
-131 YDLLKINIEMNRT
+131 SDLLKISMKMNRT

-189 SFTEFLKNLWI
+189 SFKEFLKNLWI
-200 LNGTQQQDAEQI
+200 LNGTQPQEAEQI

-225 MALTISE
+225 KALTISE

-256 LLDDLLRYYE
+256 ILDDLLQYYE

-286 YLTEKNNLPLLKNYI
+286 YFIKENLLLLKNYI

-306 MQYSNVVGLE
+306 IQSSNVVGLE

-327 ISGSTEIKS
+327 ISGLTEIKS
-336 VEKSVNEQVQNEL
+336 VEKSINEQLQNEL

-371 NMITEIQ
+371 NMITDIQ
-378 NIYRQRLSN
+378 NIYRQRLNN

-393 ETKTAA
+393 ETKAAA

-454 KNEPVRDDIVVE
+454 KNEPVRNDILVE
-466 GPQTVNAFYSPSNNS
+466 GPQTVNAFYSPTNNS

-490 SPIYSTDASP
+490 SPIYSIDASP

-561 GYSINGTLT
+561 GYPINGTLT

>member
-6 YALTAALLLMY
+6 YVLTAALLLMY

-46 QLSSWVISA
+46 QLSSWVIPA
-55 DESSISHFT
+55 DKSSISHLT
-64 KMIDTNYERLNGLIK
+64 NMIDTNYERLNGLIQ
-79 QAVSSD
+79 QAVLSN

-98 ALYETAVDWE
+98 ALYETAADWE
-108 TRNTSGFGI
+108 KRNISGFGD
-117 LQQYLDS
+117 LQSYLDR
-124 IDSAVTI
+124 IDEAITI
-131 YDLLKINIEMNRT
+131 YDLLKINMEMNRT

-156 PDLINAKKYSYYLG
+156 PDLNNAKIHSYYLG

-200 LNGTQQQDAEQI
+200 LNGTQPQEAEQI
-212 VSEVTNMMLEIAK
+212 VNNVTSMMLEIAK

-232 SSNPDKI
+232 SSNPEN
-239 YNPFPMSDI
+239 YNPCPMSDI

-256 LLDDLLRYYE
+256 KLDDLLQYYE
-266 AGADDTVIIMDTGA
+266 AGAGDTVFVTDTGA

-286 YLTEKNNLPLLKNYI
+286 YLTENNLPLLKNYI

-306 MQYSNVVGLE
+306 IQSSNVVGLE
-316 SYKAYLAYTAQ
+316 SYKAYLAYSAQ
-327 ISGSTEIKS
+327 ISGLTEIKS
-336 VEKSVNEQVQNEL
+336 VEKSINEQLQNEL
-349 FFELGRMYAE
+349 FFELGRMYAA

-387 LSWMSA
+387 LSWMSD
-393 ETKTAA
+393 ETKAA
-399 QNKLDKMKVI
+399 ALNKLDKMKVI
-409 VGYDK
+409 VGYDE

-424 FYYTPKN
+424 FYYTAKN
-431 EGGIFINNILSAKKA
+431 EGGIFINNIFSAKKA
-446 NADYTFKS
+446 NTDYSFKS
-454 KNEPVRDDIVVE
+454 KNEPVRNDILVE
-466 GPQTVNAFYSPSNNS
+466 GPQTVNAFYSPTNNS

-490 SPIYSTDASP
+490 SPIYSIDASP

-519 DNNGAKYDAD
+519 DNNGAKFDAD

-546 LTEKVINYYNTYEIK
+546 LTKKAVAYYNTYEIK
-561 GYSINGTLT
+561 GYPINGTLT

-585 EYALKKGYD
+585 EYALNKEYD

-602 GKIWATK
+602 GKMWATK

-614 EISAILND
+614 EINAILND
-622 THSPAKIRVNAVL
+622 VHSPAKIRVNAVL
-635 SAMDKFYEVFDIQ
+635 SAMDKFYEIFDIQ

>member
-6 YALTAALLLMY
+6 YVLTAALLLMY

-46 QLSSWVISA
+46 QLSSWVIPA
-55 DESSISHFT
+55 DKSSISHLT
-64 KMIDTNYERLNGLIK
+64 NMIDTNYERLNGLIQ
-79 QAVSSD
+79 QAVSSN

-98 ALYETAVDWE
+98 ALYETAADWE
-108 TRNTSGFGI
+108 KRNISGFGN
-117 LQQYLDS
+117 LQSYLDR
-124 IDSAVTI
+124 IDGAVTI
-131 YDLLKINIEMNRT
+131 YDLLKINMEMNRT

-156 PDLINAKKYSYYLG
+156 PDLNNAKIHSYYLG

-200 LNGTQQQDAEQI
+200 LNGTQPQEAEQI
-212 VSEVTNMMLEIAK
+212 VNNVTSMMLEIAK

-232 SSNPDKI
+232 SSNPEN
-239 YNPFPMSDI
+239 YNPCLMSDI

-256 LLDDLLRYYE
+256 KLDDLLQYYE
-266 AGADDTVIIMDTGA
+266 AGAGDTVFVTDTGA

-286 YLTEKNNLPLLKNYI
+286 YLTENNLPLLKNYI

-306 MQYSNVVGLE
+306 IQSSNVVGLE
-316 SYKAYLAYTAQ
+316 SYKAYLAYSAQ
-327 ISGSTEIKS
+327 ISGLTEIKS
-336 VEKSVNEQVQNEL
+336 VEKSINEQLQNEL
-349 FFELGRMYAE
+349 FFELGRMYAA

-371 NMITEIQ
+371 NMITDIQ

-387 LSWMSA
+387 LSWMSD
-393 ETKTAA
+393 ETKAA
-399 QNKLDKMKVI
+399 ALNKLDKMKVI
-409 VGYDK
+409 VGYDE

-424 FYYTPKN
+424 FYYTAKN

-446 NADYTFKS
+446 NTDYSFKS
-454 KNEPVRDDIVVE
+454 KNEPVRNDILVE
-466 GPQTVNAFYSPSNNS
+466 GPQTVNAFYSPTNNS

-490 SPIYSTDASP
+490 SPIYSIDASP

-519 DNNGAKYDAD
+519 DNNGAKFDAD

-546 LTEKVINYYNTYEIK
+546 LTKKAVAYYNTYEIK
-561 GYSINGTLT
+561 GYPINGTLT

-585 EYALKKGYD
+585 EYALNKEYD

-602 GKIWATK
+602 GKMWATK

-622 THSPAKIRVNAVL
+622 VHSPAKIRVNAVL
-635 SAMDKFYEVFDIQ
+635 SAMDKFYEIFDIQ

>member
-6 YALTAALLLMY
+6 YVLTAALLLMY

-46 QLSSWVISA
+46 QLSSWVIPA
-55 DESSISHFT
+55 DKSSISHLT
-64 KMIDTNYERLNGLIK
+64 NMIDTNYERLNGLIQ
-79 QAVSSD
+79 QAVSSN

-98 ALYETAVDWE
+98 ALYETAADWE
-108 TRNTSGFGI
+108 KRNISGFGD
-117 LQQYLDS
+117 LQSYLDR
-124 IDSAVTI
+124 IDGAVTI
-131 YDLLKINIEMNRT
+131 YDLLKINMEMNRT

-156 PDLINAKKYSYYLG
+156 PDLNNAKIHSYYLG

-200 LNGTQQQDAEQI
+200 LNGTQPQEAEQI
-212 VSEVTNMMLEIAK
+212 VNNVTSMMLEIAK

-232 SSNPDKI
+232 SSNPEN
-239 YNPFPMSDI
+239 YNPCPMSDI

-256 LLDDLLRYYE
+256 KLDDLLQYYE
-266 AGADDTVIIMDTGA
+266 AGAGDTVFVTDTGA
-280 LNKLAE
+280 LKKLAE
-286 YLTEKNNLPLLKNYI
+286 YLTENNLPLLKNYI

-306 MQYSNVVGLE
+306 IQSSNVVGLE
-316 SYKAYLAYTAQ
+316 SYKAYLAYSAQ
-327 ISGSTEIKS
+327 ISGLTEIKS
-336 VEKSVNEQVQNEL
+336 VEKSINEQLQNEL
-349 FFELGRMYAE
+349 FFELGRMYAA

-387 LSWMSA
+387 LSWMSD
-393 ETKTAA
+393 ETKAA
-399 QNKLDKMKVI
+399 ALNKLDKMKVI
-409 VGYDK
+409 VGYDE

-424 FYYTPKN
+424 FYYTAKN

-446 NADYTFKS
+446 NTDYSFKS
-454 KNEPVRDDIVVE
+454 KNEPVRNDILVE
-466 GPQTVNAFYSPSNNS
+466 GPQTVNAFYSPTNNS

-490 SPIYSTDASP
+490 SPIYSIDASP

-519 DNNGAKYDAD
+519 DNNGAKFDAD

-546 LTEKVINYYNTYEIK
+546 LTKKAVAYYNTYEIK
-561 GYSINGTLT
+561 GYPINGTLT

-585 EYALKKGYD
+585 EYALNKEYD

-602 GKIWATK
+602 GKMWATK

-622 THSPAKIRVNAVL
+622 VHSPAKIRVNAVL
-635 SAMDKFYEVFDIQ
+635 SAMDKFYEIFDIQ

>member
-79 QAVSSD
+79 QAVSSN

-108 TRNTSGFGI
+108 KRDISGYGQ
-117 LQQYLDS
+117 LQVYFDK
-124 IDSAVTI
+124 IDEAATI
-131 YDLLKINIEMNRT
+131 SDLLKINMEMNRT

-200 LNGTQQQDAEQI
+200 LNGTQPQKAEQI
-212 VSEVTNMMLEIAK
+212 VNNVTNMMLEIAK
-225 MALTISE
+225 KALTISE

-239 YNPFPMSDI
+239 NNPFPMSDI
-248 PAKLNNSI
+248 PEKLNNSI
-256 LLDDLLRYYE
+256 ILDDLLQYYE
-266 AGADDTVIIMDTGA
+266 AGAGDTVIIMDTGA

-286 YLTEKNNLPLLKNYI
+286 YFTGDNLLLLKNYI

-306 MQYSNVVGLE
+306 IQYSNVVGSE
-316 SYKAYLAYTAQ
+316 SYKEYLAYTAQ

-336 VEKSVNEQVQNEL
+336 VEKSINEQLQNEL
-349 FFELGRMYAE
+349 FFELGRMYAA

-378 NIYRQRLSN
+378 NIYRQRLNN

-393 ETKTAA
+393 ETKAAA

-561 GYSINGTLT
+561 GYPINGTLT

-585 EYALKKGYD
+585 EYALKKEYD

-602 GKIWATK
+602 GKMWATK

>member
-79 QAVSSD
+79 QAVLSN

-98 ALYETAVDWE
+98 ALYETAVDWK

-124 IDSAVTI
+124 IDSAATI
-131 YDLLKINIEMNRT
+131 YDLLKINMEMNRT

-180 TSENDLFRS
+180 TSENDLFRT

-200 LNGTQQQDAEQI
+200 LNGTQPQDAEQI

-256 LLDDLLRYYE
+256 KLDDLFRYYE
-266 AGADDTVIIMDTGA
+266 AGADDTVIITDTGA

-286 YLTEKNNLPLLKNYI
+286 YLTGNNLPLLKNYI

-316 SYKAYLAYTAQ
+316 SYKAYLTYSAQ

-336 VEKSVNEQVQNEL
+336 VEKSINEQLQNEL
-349 FFELGRMYAE
+349 FFELGRMYAA
-359 KYVSEEIQTNIR
+359 KYVSEEIKTNIR

-378 NIYRQRLSN
+378 NIYRQRLNN

-393 ETKTAA
+393 ETKAAA
-399 QNKLDKMKVI
+399 QNKLEKMKVI
-409 VGYDK
+409 VGYDE

-490 SPIYSTDASP
+490 SPIYSIDASP

-546 LTEKVINYYNTYEIK
+546 LTEKVKNYYNTYEIK
-561 GYSINGTLT
+561 GYPINGTLT

-585 EYALKKGYD
+585 EYALKKEYD

>member
-6 YALTAALLLMY
+6 YVLTAALLLMY

-46 QLSSWVISA
+46 QLSSWVIPA
-55 DESSISHFT
+55 DKSSISHLT
-64 KMIDTNYERLNGLIK
+64 NMIDTNYERLNGLIQ
-79 QAVSSD
+79 QAVSSN

-98 ALYETAVDWE
+98 ALYETAEDWE
-108 TRNTSGFGI
+108 KRNISGFGD
-117 LQQYLDS
+117 LQSYLDR
-124 IDSAVTI
+124 IDGAVTI
-131 YDLLKINIEMNRT
+131 YDLLKINMEMNRT

-156 PDLINAKKYSYYLG
+156 PDLNNAKIHSYYLG

-200 LNGTQQQDAEQI
+200 LNGTQPQEAEQI
-212 VSEVTNMMLEIAK
+212 VNNVTSMMLEIAK

-232 SSNPDKI
+232 SSNPEN
-239 YNPFPMSDI
+239 YNPCPMSDI

-256 LLDDLLRYYE
+256 KLDDLLQYYE
-266 AGADDTVIIMDTGA
+266 AGAGDTVFVTDTGA

-286 YLTEKNNLPLLKNYI
+286 YLTENNLPLLKNYI

-306 MQYSNVVGLE
+306 IQSSNVVGLE
-316 SYKAYLAYTAQ
+316 SYKAYLAYSAQ
-327 ISGSTEIKS
+327 ISGLTEIQS
-336 VEKSVNEQVQNEL
+336 VEKSINEQLQNEL
-349 FFELGRMYAE
+349 FFELGRMYAA

-387 LSWMSA
+387 LSWMSD
-393 ETKTAA
+393 ETKAA
-399 QNKLDKMKVI
+399 ALNKLDKMKVI
-409 VGYDK
+409 VGYDE

-424 FYYTPKN
+424 FYYTAKN

-446 NADYTFKS
+446 NTDYSFKS
-454 KNEPVRDDIVVE
+454 KNEPVRNDILVE
-466 GPQTVNAFYSPSNNS
+466 GPQTVNAFYSPTNNS

-490 SPIYSTDASP
+490 SPIYSIDASP

-519 DNNGAKYDAD
+519 DNNGAKFDAD

-546 LTEKVINYYNTYEIK
+546 LTKKAVAYYNTYEIK

-585 EYALKKGYD
+585 EYALNKEYD

-602 GKIWATK
+602 GKMWATK

-622 THSPAKIRVNAVL
+622 VHSPAKIRVNAVL
-635 SAMDKFYEVFDIQ
+635 SAMDKFYEIFDIQ

>member
-1 MKKIL
+1 MKKII
-6 YALTAALLLMY
+6 YVLTAALLLMY

-46 QLSSWVISA
+46 QLSSWVIPA
-55 DESSISHFT
+55 DKESISHLT
-64 KMIDTNYERLNGLIK
+64 NMIDTNYERLNDLIQ
-79 QAVSSD
+79 QAVSSN

-98 ALYETAVDWE
+98 ALYETAADWE
-108 TRNTSGFGI
+108 KRNISGFGD
-117 LQQYLDS
+117 LQSYLDR
-124 IDSAVTI
+124 IDGAVTI
-131 YDLLKINIEMNRT
+131 YDLLKINMEINRT

-156 PDLINAKKYSYYLG
+156 PDLNNAKIHSYYLG

-200 LNGTQQQDAEQI
+200 LNGTQPQEAEQI
-212 VSEVTNMMLEIAK
+212 VNNVTSMMLEIAK

-232 SSNPDKI
+232 SSNPEN
-239 YNPFPMSDI
+239 YNPCPMSDI

-256 LLDDLLRYYE
+256 KLDDLLQYYE
-266 AGADDTVIIMDTGA
+266 AGAGDTVFVTDTGA

-286 YLTEKNNLPLLKNYI
+286 YLTENNLPLLKNYI

-306 MQYSNVVGLE
+306 IQSSNVVGLE
-316 SYKAYLAYTAQ
+316 SYKAYLAYSAQ
-327 ISGSTEIKS
+327 ISGLTEIQS
-336 VEKSVNEQVQNEL
+336 VEKSINEQLQNEL
-349 FFELGRMYAE
+349 FFELGRMYAA

-387 LSWMSA
+387 LSWMSD
-393 ETKTAA
+393 ETKAA
-399 QNKLDKMKVI
+399 ALNKLDKMKVI
-409 VGYDK
+409 VGYDE

-424 FYYTPKN
+424 FYYTAKN

-446 NADYTFKS
+446 NTDYSFKS
-454 KNEPVRDDIVVE
+454 KNEPVRNDILVE
-466 GPQTVNAFYSPSNNS
+466 GPQTVNAFYSPTNNS

-490 SPIYSTDASP
+490 SPIYSIDASP

-519 DNNGAKYDAD
+519 DNNGAKFDAD

-546 LTEKVINYYNTYEIK
+546 LTKKAVAYYNTYEIK
-561 GYSINGTLT
+561 GYPINGTLT

-585 EYALKKGYD
+585 EYALNKEYD

-602 GKIWATK
+602 GKMWATK

-622 THSPAKIRVNAVL
+622 VHSPAKIRVNAVL
-635 SAMDKFYEVFDIQ
+635 SAMDKFYEIFDIQ

>member
-27 SAAAAPDLKDDFY
+27 SAAVAPDLKDDFY

-64 KMIDTNYERLNGLIK
+64 KMIDTNYERLNDIIQ
-79 QAVSSD
+79 QAVLSN

-98 ALYETAVDWE
+98 ALYETATDWE
-108 TRNTSGFGI
+108 QRKISGFGD
-117 LQQYLDS
+117 LQSYLDR
-124 IDSAVTI
+124 IDGAVTI
-131 YDLLKINIEMNRT
+131 YDLLKINMEMNRT

-200 LNGTQQQDAEQI
+200 LNGTQPQEAEQI
-212 VSEVTNMMLEIAK
+212 VNNVTSMMLEIAK
-225 MALTISE
+225 KALTISD

-256 LLDDLLRYYE
+256 KLDDLLQYYE

-286 YLTEKNNLPLLKNYI
+286 YLTENNLSLLKNYI

-306 MQYSNVVGLE
+306 MQYSNVVGLK

-336 VEKSVNEQVQNEL
+336 VEKSINEQLQNEL
-349 FFELGRMYAE
+349 FFELGRMYAA

-371 NMITEIQ
+371 NMINEIQ

-393 ETKTAA
+393 ETKAAA

-409 VGYDK
+409 VGYDE

-424 FYYTPKN
+424 FYYTAKN

-446 NADYTFKS
+446 NTDYSFKS
-454 KNEPVRDDIVVE
+454 KNEPVRNDILVE
-466 GPQTVNAFYSPSNNS
+466 GPQTVNAFYSPTNNS

-490 SPIYSTDASP
+490 SPIYSIDASP

-519 DNNGAKYDAD
+519 DNNGAKFDAD

-546 LTEKVINYYNTYEIK
+546 LTKKAVAYYNTYEIK
-561 GYSINGTLT
+561 GYPINGTLT

-635 SAMDKFYEVFDIQ
+635 SAIDNFYTTYDIKETD
-648 IGNGMYKAPEERPS
+648 GMYKEPSIRPS

>member
-64 KMIDTNYERLNGLIK
+64 KMIDTNYERLNSLIK
-79 QAVSSD
+79 QAVLSN

-98 ALYETAVDWE
+98 ALYETAVDWK

-124 IDSAVTI
+124 IDSAATI
-131 YDLLKINIEMNRT
+131 YDLLKINMEMNRT

-180 TSENDLFRS
+180 TSENDLFRT

-200 LNGTQQQDAEQI
+200 LNGTQPQDAEQI

-225 MALTISE
+225 KALTISD

-239 YNPFPMSDI
+239 NNPFPMSDI
-248 PAKLNNSI
+248 PEKLNNSI
-256 LLDDLLRYYE
+256 ILDDLLQYYE
-266 AGADDTVIIMDTGA
+266 AGAGDTVIIMDTGA

-286 YLTEKNNLPLLKNYI
+286 YLTGNNLPLLKNYI

-316 SYKAYLAYTAQ
+316 SYKAYLTYSAQ

-336 VEKSVNEQVQNEL
+336 VEKSINEQLQNEL
-349 FFELGRMYAE
+349 FFELGRMYAA
-359 KYVSEEIQTNIR
+359 KYVNEEIQKNIR
-371 NMITEIQ
+371 NMITDIQ

-387 LSWMSA
+387 LSWMSD
-393 ETKTAA
+393 ETKAA
-399 QNKLDKMKVI
+399 ALNKLDKMKVI

-454 KNEPVRDDIVVE
+454 KNEPVSNDILVE

-490 SPIYSTDASP
+490 SPIYSTDASQ

-561 GYSINGTLT
+561 GNPINGTLT

-585 EYALKKGYD
+585 EYALNKEYD

>member
-6 YALTAALLLMY
+6 YVLTAALLLMY

-46 QLSSWVISA
+46 QLSSWVIPA
-55 DESSISHFT
+55 DKSSISHLT
-64 KMIDTNYERLNGLIK
+64 NMIDTNYERLNGLIQ
-79 QAVSSD
+79 QAVSSN

-98 ALYETAVDWE
+98 ALYETAADWE
-108 TRNTSGFGI
+108 KRNISGFGD
-117 LQQYLDS
+117 LQSYLDR
-124 IDSAVTI
+124 IDGAVTI
-131 YDLLKINIEMNRT
+131 YDLLKINMEMNRT

-156 PDLINAKKYSYYLG
+156 PDLNNAKIHSYYLG

-200 LNGTQQQDAEQI
+200 LNGTQPQEAEQI
-212 VSEVTNMMLEIAK
+212 VNNVTSMMLEIAK

-232 SSNPDKI
+232 SSNPEN
-239 YNPFPMSDI
+239 YNPCPMSDI

-256 LLDDLLRYYE
+256 KLDDLLQYYE
-266 AGADDTVIIMDTGA
+266 AGAGDTVFVTDTGA

-286 YLTEKNNLPLLKNYI
+286 YLTENNLPLLKNYI

-306 MQYSNVVGLE
+306 IQSSNVVGLK
-316 SYKAYLAYTAQ
+316 SYKAYLAYSAQ
-327 ISGSTEIKS
+327 ISGLTEIKS
-336 VEKSVNEQVQNEL
+336 VEKSINEQLQNEL
-349 FFELGRMYAE
+349 FFELGRMYAA

-371 NMITEIQ
+371 NMITDIQ

-387 LSWMSA
+387 LSWMSD
-393 ETKTAA
+393 ETKAA
-399 QNKLDKMKVI
+399 ALNKLDKMKVI
-409 VGYDK
+409 VGYDE

-424 FYYTPKN
+424 FYYTAKN

-446 NADYTFKS
+446 NTDYSFKS
-454 KNEPVRDDIVVE
+454 KNEPVRNDILVE
-466 GPQTVNAFYSPSNNS
+466 GPQTVNAFYSPTNNS

-490 SPIYSTDASP
+490 SPIYSIDASP

-519 DNNGAKYDAD
+519 DNNGAKFDAD

-546 LTEKVINYYNTYEIK
+546 LTKKAVAYYNTYEIK
-561 GYSINGTLT
+561 GYPINGTLT

-585 EYALKKGYD
+585 EYALNKEYD

-602 GKIWATK
+602 GKMWATK

-622 THSPAKIRVNAVL
+622 VHSPAKIRVNAVL
-635 SAMDKFYEVFDIQ
+635 SAMDKFYEIFDIQ

>member
-6 YALTAALLLMY
+6 YVLTAALLLMY

-46 QLSSWVISA
+46 QLSSWVIPA
-55 DESSISHFT
+55 DKSSISHLT
-64 KMIDTNYERLNGLIK
+64 NMIDTNYERLNGLIQ
-79 QAVSSD
+79 QAVSSN

-98 ALYETAVDWE
+98 ALYETAADWE
-108 TRNTSGFGI
+108 KRNISGFGD
-117 LQQYLDS
+117 LQSYLDR
-124 IDSAVTI
+124 IDGAVTI
-131 YDLLKINIEMNRT
+131 YDLLKINMEMNRT

-156 PDLINAKKYSYYLG
+156 PDLNNAKIHSYYLG

-200 LNGTQQQDAEQI
+200 LNGTQPQEAEQI
-212 VSEVTNMMLEIAK
+212 VNNVTSMMLEIAK

-232 SSNPDKI
+232 SSNPEN
-239 YNPFPMSDI
+239 YNPCPMSDI

-256 LLDDLLRYYE
+256 KLDDLLQYYE
-266 AGADDTVIIMDTGA
+266 AGAGDTVFVTDTGA

-286 YLTEKNNLPLLKNYI
+286 YLTENNLPLLKNYI

-306 MQYSNVVGLE
+306 IQSSNVVGLE
-316 SYKAYLAYTAQ
+316 SYKAYLAYSAQ
-327 ISGSTEIKS
+327 ISGLTEIQS
-336 VEKSVNEQVQNEL
+336 VEKSINEQLQNEL
-349 FFELGRMYAE
+349 FFELGRMYAA

-387 LSWMSA
+387 LSWMSD
-393 ETKTAA
+393 ETKAA
-399 QNKLDKMKVI
+399 ALNKLDKMKVI
-409 VGYDK
+409 VGYDE

-424 FYYTPKN
+424 FYYTAKN

-446 NADYTFKS
+446 NTDYSFKS
-454 KNEPVRDDIVVE
+454 KNEHVRNDILVE
-466 GPQTVNAFYSPSNNS
+466 GPQTVNAFYSPTNNS

-490 SPIYSTDASP
+490 SPIYSIDASP

-519 DNNGAKYDAD
+519 DNNGAKFDAD

-546 LTEKVINYYNTYEIK
+546 LTKKAVAYYNTYEIK
-561 GYSINGTLT
+561 GYPINGTLT

-585 EYALKKGYD
+585 EYALNKEYD

-602 GKIWATK
+602 GKMWATK

-622 THSPAKIRVNAVL
+622 VHSPAKIRVNAVL
-635 SAMDKFYEVFDIQ
+635 SAMDKFYEIFDIQ

>member
-6 YALTAALLLMY
+6 YVLTAALLLMY

-46 QLSSWVISA
+46 QLSSWVIPA
-55 DESSISHFT
+55 DKESISHLT
-64 KMIDTNYERLNGLIK
+64 NMIDTNYERLNGLIQ
-79 QAVSSD
+79 QAVSSN
-85 PVKETNKDEYNIK
+85 PVKETNKDAYNIK
-98 ALYETAVDWE
+98 ALYETAADWE
-108 TRNTSGFGI
+108 KRNISGFGD
-117 LQQYLDS
+117 LQSYLDR
-124 IDSAVTI
+124 IDGAVTI
-131 YDLLKINIEMNRT
+131 YDLLKINMEMNRT

-156 PDLINAKKYSYYLG
+156 PDLNNAKIHSYYLG

-200 LNGTQQQDAEQI
+200 LNGTQPQEAEQI
-212 VSEVTNMMLEIAK
+212 VNNVTSMMLEIAK

-232 SSNPDKI
+232 SSNPEN
-239 YNPFPMSDI
+239 YNPCPMSDI

-256 LLDDLLRYYE
+256 KLDDLLQYYE
-266 AGADDTVIIMDTGA
+266 AGAGDTVFVTDTGA

-286 YLTEKNNLPLLKNYI
+286 YLTENNLPLLKNYI

-306 MQYSNVVGLE
+306 IQSSNVVGLE
-316 SYKAYLAYTAQ
+316 SYKAYLAYSAQ
-327 ISGSTEIKS
+327 ISGLTEIKS
-336 VEKSVNEQVQNEL
+336 VEKSINEQLQNEL
-349 FFELGRMYAE
+349 FFELGRMYAA

-387 LSWMSA
+387 LSWMSD
-393 ETKTAA
+393 ETKAA
-399 QNKLDKMKVI
+399 ALNKLDKMKVI
-409 VGYDK
+409 VGYDE

-424 FYYTPKN
+424 FYYTAKN

-446 NADYTFKS
+446 NTDYSFKS
-454 KNEPVRDDIVVE
+454 KNEPVRNDILVE
-466 GPQTVNAFYSPSNNS
+466 GPQTVNAFYSPTNNS

-490 SPIYSTDASP
+490 SPIYSIDASP

-519 DNNGAKYDAD
+519 DNNGAKFDAD

-546 LTEKVINYYNTYEIK
+546 LTKKAVAYYNTYKIK
-561 GYSINGTLT
+561 GYPINGTLT

-585 EYALKKGYD
+585 EYALNKEYD

-602 GKIWATK
+602 GKMWATK

-622 THSPAKIRVNAVL
+622 VHSPAKIRVNAVL
-635 SAMDKFYEVFDIQ
+635 SAMDKFYEIFDIQ

>member
-27 SAAAAPDLKDDFY
+27 SAAVAPDLKDDFY

-64 KMIDTNYERLNGLIK
+64 KMIDTNYERLNGLMK
-79 QAVSSD
+79 QAVSSN

-98 ALYETAVDWE
+98 ALYETAADWE
-108 TRNTSGFGI
+108 KRNISGFGD
-117 LQQYLDS
+117 LQSYLDR
-124 IDSAVTI
+124 IDGAATI
-131 YDLLKINIEMNRT
+131 YDLLKINMELNRT

-200 LNGTQQQDAEQI
+200 LNGTQQQEAEQI

-232 SSNPDKI
+232 SSNPEN
-239 YNPFPMSDI
+239 YNPCPMSDI

-256 LLDDLLRYYE
+256 KLDDLLQYYE
-266 AGADDTVIIMDTGA
+266 AGADDTVIITDTGA

-286 YLTEKNNLPLLKNYI
+286 YLTGNNLPLLKNYI

-306 MQYSNVVGLE
+306 IQYSNVVGLE
-316 SYKAYLAYTAQ
+316 SYKAYLTYSAQ

-336 VEKSVNEQVQNEL
+336 VEKSINEQLQNEL
-349 FFELGRMYAE
+349 FFELGRMYAA

-378 NIYRQRLSN
+378 DIYRQRLNN

-393 ETKTAA
+393 ETKEAA
-399 QNKLDKMKVI
+399 LNKLEKMKVI
-409 VGYDK
+409 VGYDE
-414 TGVWPQDLYE
+414 TGVWPQNLYE

-446 NADYTFKS
+446 NMDYSFKI
-454 KNEPVRDDIVVE
+454 KNEPVRNDILVE

-490 SPIYSTDASP
+490 SPIYSIDASP

-546 LTEKVINYYNTYEIK
+546 LTKKAVAYYNTYEIK
-561 GYSINGTLT
+561 GYPINGTLT

-585 EYALKKGYD
+585 EYALNKEYD